1 MESVFVIV
9 FIFASDGFLRGNGA
23 FSRPETFG
31 DGDDI
36 AILMS
41 SWDVLS
47 RDLNPPDLLKIST
60 SETSQKSENLGK
72 NGE

>member
-1 MESVFVIV
+1 MLEKLVRSTRSVVGGILLLVFVIV
-9 FIFASDGFLRGNGA
+9 FIFASDEVLTGNGG

-36 AILMS
+36 AILIS

-47 RDLNPPDLLKIST
+47 RDSNPPDL
-60 SETSQKSENLGK
+60 
-72 NGE
+72 

>member
-1 MESVFVIV
+1 MLEKLVRSTRSVVGGIIESVSVIV
-9 FIFASDGFLRGNGA
+9 FIFASEGFLRGNGS

-47 RDLNPPDLLKIST
+47 RDLNPPDL
-60 SETSQKSENLGK
+60 
-72 NGE
+72 